1 MSPPPPEY
9 KKSFENDAQSS
20 DNINFLKVQWS
31 SRQLPTLNPILA
43 DIEYLQDQ
51 HLLLTVKSMDGY
63 ESYGEC
69 VVALKSMIGSTAQ
82 QFLTFL
88 SHRGEETGNIRGSM
102 KVRVPTER
110 LGTRERLY
118 EWISIDKDEAGA
130 KSKAPSV
137 SRGSQDPRSGSRKP
151 ASTEASCPLS
161 KLFEEPEKPPPT
173 GRPPAPPRAAPREEP
188 LTPRLKPEGAPE
200 LEGVVAPPPKNSFNN
215 PAYYVLEGVPHQLL
229 PPEPPSP
236 ARAPVPPATKNKVAI
251 TVPAPQLGRH
261 RPPRAGEGSSSDE
274 DSGGT
279 LPPPDF
285 PPPPLPDSAI
295 FLPPGLDP
303 LPGPVIR
310 GRSGGEARGPPPPKA
325 HPRPPLPPG
334 PSPASTFLGDV
345 ASGDDRSC
353 SVLQMAKTLSEV
365 DYAPAGPGRAMLL
378 PGPLE
383 LQPPRGLPSDY
394 GRPLSFP
401 PPRIRESIQ
410 EDLAEEAPCPQV
422 GRAGG
427 LGEAGMGAWLRAI
440 GLERYEEGLVHNG
453 WDDLEFLSD
462 ITEEDLEEAGVQ
474 DPAHKRL
481 LLDTL
486 QLSK

>member
-1 MSPPPPEY
+1 M
-9 KKSFENDAQSS
+9 
-20 DNINFLKVQWS
+20 
-31 SRQLPTLNPILA
+31 
-43 DIEYLQDQ
+43 
-51 HLLLTVKSMDGY
+51 
-63 ESYGEC
+63 
-69 VVALKSMIGSTAQ
+69 
-82 QFLTFL
+82 
-88 SHRGEETGNIRGSM
+88 
-102 KVRVPTER
+102 
-110 LGTRERLY
+110 
-118 EWISIDKDEAGA
+118 
-130 KSKAPSV
+130 
-137 SRGSQDPRSGSRKP
+137 
-151 ASTEASCPLS
+151 
-161 KLFEEPEKPPPT
+161 
-173 GRPPAPPRAAPREEP
+173 
-188 LTPRLKPEGAPE
+188 
-200 LEGVVAPPPKNSFNN
+200 APPPKNSFNN

-261 RPPRAGEGSSSDE
+261 RAPRAGEGSSSDE

-295 FLPPGLDP
+295 FLPPSLDP

-310 GRSGGEARGPPPPKA
+310 GRSGVETRGPPPPKA

-334 PSPASTFLGDV
+334 PSPTSTFLGEV

-410 EDLAEEAPCPQV
+410 EDLAEEVCGPRVAVCLQSV
-422 GRAGG
+422 
-427 LGEAGMGAWLRAI
+427 
-440 GLERYEEGLVHNG
+440 
-453 WDDLEFLSD
+453 
-462 ITEEDLEEAGVQ
+462 
-474 DPAHKRL
+474 PAHGGGIPSLFSTQWSPLPCAGHWGAEGYKQQPL
-481 LLDTL
+481 ALP
-486 QLSK
+486 LSPPQSTWQNMAVCKSFCGCRPPQCSL

>member
-1 MSPPPPEY
+1 MSSRFTPEY

-31 SRQLPTLNPILA
+31 SRQLPTLKPILA

-118 EWISIDKDEAGA
+118 EWISIDKDDTGA
-130 KSKAPSV
+130 KSKVPSV
-137 SRGSQDPRSGSRKP
+137 SRGSQEHRSGSRKP
-151 ASTEASCPLS
+151 ASTETSCPLS

-173 GRPPAPPRAAPREEP
+173 GRPPAPPRAVPREEP
-188 LTPRLKPEGAPE
+188 LNPRLKSEGTSE
-200 LEGVVAPPPKNSFNN
+200 QEGVAAPPPKNSFNN

-229 PPEPPSP
+229 PLEPPSL
-236 ARAPVPPATKNKVAI
+236 ARAPLPPATKNKVAI

-261 RPPRAGEGSSSDE
+261 RTPRVGEGSSSDE

-295 FLPPGLDP
+295 FLPPNLDP
-303 LPGPVIR
+303 LSMPVVR

-334 PSPASTFLGDV
+334 TSPASTFLGEV

-365 DYAPAGPGRAMLL
+365 DYAPGPGRSALL
-378 PGPLE
+378 PNPLE
-383 LQPPRGLPSDY
+383 LQPPRGPSDY

-410 EDLAEEAPCPQV
+410 EDLAEEAPCPQG
-422 GRAGG
+422 GRASG